1 MSQSKLLPGAL
12 LGLVLLFILLA
23 NAPARLLLAI
33 VPTEQIILEGLS
45 GTLWSG
51 RASRVL
57 VASGSG
63 WLHLGTSSWRL
74 SPLSLL
80 TFSPRLEVS
89 SQWGRQNLKAEVSL
103 HSSQHIELRQLEL
116 LLDASLLQQYL
127 PVALVGDIAVQ
138 FEEIVVRDE
147 NLETAVGRI
156 VWQEG
161 GWVSPQ
167 GRRQLGSYALDV
179 QPATGGGVV
188 GEVISIAGDLQAS
201 GPVALKQSDYSI
213 DVLLSGPGLDDQQ
226 LRQALQLVAI
236 PEGDAYRVKLQG
248 SL

>member
-1 MSQSKLLPGAL
+1 RSKLMPGAL
-12 LGLVLLFILLA
+12 LGLGLLIVLLA

-33 VPTEQIILEGLS
+33 VPDEQIILEGVS
-45 GTLWSG
+45 GSLWSG

-80 TFSPRLEVS
+80 TLAPRLDVN
-89 SQWGRQNLKAEVSL
+89 SQWGRQTLKAEVSL
-103 HSSQHIELRQLEL
+103 HSSQYVELRQLEL
-116 LLDASLLQQYL
+116 LLDAALLQQYL
-127 PVALVGDIAVQ
+127 PVALLGDIAMQ
-138 FEEIVVRDE
+138 FEEVVVRDR
-147 NLETAVGRI
+147 NLETANGRI

-161 GWVSPQ
+161 GWLSPQ

-179 QPATGGGVV
+179 KPATGGGVV
-188 GEVISIAGDLQAS
+188 AEVITLAGDLQAS

-213 DVLLSGPGLDDQQ
+213 DVLLSGAGLDDPQ

-236 PEGDAYRVKLQG
+236 PEGDDYRVKLQG